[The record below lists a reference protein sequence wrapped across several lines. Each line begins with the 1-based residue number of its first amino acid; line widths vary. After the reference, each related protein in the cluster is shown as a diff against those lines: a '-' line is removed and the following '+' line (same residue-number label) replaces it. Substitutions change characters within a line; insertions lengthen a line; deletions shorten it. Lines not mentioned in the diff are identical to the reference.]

1 MTGVLIRRGKTNTEM
16 RMPHKKKRETQGED
30 DQGTMEA
37 EMDMMH
43 LQAEES

>member
-16 RMPHKKKRETQGED
+16 RMPHEKRETQGED

-37 EMDMMH
+37 EMDVMH
-43 LQAEES
+43 L